1 MATLDL
7 KQKEELVVYA
17 DKDVLYNIS
26 FNDVPNLD
34 TGYTIVLNEGEI
46 TELTYTVG
54 SGIVLVSE
62 TNSIVWQ
69 LDTNDL
75 IEGKHYG
82 YLVSDSDVAG
92 LYLNIDLIVII

>member
-17 DKDVLYNIS
+17 DKDVLYNVS

-34 TGYTIVLNEGEI
+34 TGYTIVLNEGEVA
-46 TELTYTVG
+46 EVVYTVG
-54 SGIVLVSE
+54 SGIVLVPE

-75 IEGKHYG
+75 LEGKHYG